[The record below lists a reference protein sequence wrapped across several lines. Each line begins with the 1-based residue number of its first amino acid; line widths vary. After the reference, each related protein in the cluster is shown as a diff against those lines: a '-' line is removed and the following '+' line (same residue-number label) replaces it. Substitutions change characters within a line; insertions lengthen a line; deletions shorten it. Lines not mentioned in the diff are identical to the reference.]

1 MQHQETSDLSLN
13 KSLVVSFDSQ
23 RDVEME
29 IKNAQESIKKMMKE
43 QHKKEIEKINENHKK
58 EIEQLAQVNANLK
71 KKFKKATEESES
83 RLADVVSLKTK
94 IELIEKQNQKESID
108 EIYELNSKLKQ
119 SLKENN
125 ELKSENS
132 SLKKQLNAS
141 VTRVSS
147 LEAKNRT
154 VKESSKEMETK
165 KHEYLQ

>member
-1 MQHQETSDLSLN
+1 
-13 KSLVVSFDSQ
+13 
-23 RDVEME
+23 
-29 IKNAQESIKKMMKE
+29 MKY
-43 QHKKEIEKINENHKK
+43 NFG
-58 EIEQLAQVNANLK
+58 QLAQVNTNLK

-132 SLKKQLNAS
+132 SLKKQLNTS

-147 LEAKNRT
+147 LEAENRT

-165 KHEYLQ
+165 KHEYLQWK